1 LTQARSTKIGAA
13 TLLNTFYS
21 SIRLSLRFLHALRM
35 TSVLMMPFP
44 FSLVL
49 KMQTHFAGDTLISL
63 LGILLLEYL
72 VLLSLYVC
80 YNV

>member
-1 LTQARSTKIGAA
+1 
-13 TLLNTFYS
+13 
-21 SIRLSLRFLHALRM
+21 
-35 TSVLMMPFP
+35 MMPFP